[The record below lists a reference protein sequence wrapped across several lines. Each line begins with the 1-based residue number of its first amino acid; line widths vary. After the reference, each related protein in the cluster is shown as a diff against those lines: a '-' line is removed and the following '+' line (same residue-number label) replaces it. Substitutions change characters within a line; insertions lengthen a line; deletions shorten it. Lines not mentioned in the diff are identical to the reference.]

1 MNAITPA
8 TALDVLT
15 ATQATLDAD
24 SQAAF
29 HRGLELVQEYR
40 VLQMAP
46 YLDTPD
52 WTDVAA
58 RRIKQHAAED
68 ARAAAAPGGPMT
80 RAMDADEAATPEQMC
95 RLAVAQGFKC
105 LVCGG
110 TMKMRWFPR
119 HDPDAFSV
127 GRILNEFPHLFA
139 ISRLA
144 EHRRTRS

>member
-52 WTDVAA
+52 WIDVAA

-68 ARAAAAPGGPMT
+68 ARAAAERRGLAHARLYDL
-80 RAMDADEAATPEQMC
+80 RAVKNRFDDL
-95 RLAVAQGFKC
+95 LAV
-105 LVCGG
+105 
-110 TMKMRWFPR
+110 
-119 HDPDAFSV
+119 
-127 GRILNEFPHLFA
+127 FA
-139 ISRLA
+139 REKL
-144 EHRRTRS
+144 